1 MSYPDITNGTNVMW
15 NKKKL
20 LTCTTTN
27 IPDKSLDVHVK
38 IPINKYKFVNEIV
51 LGGIL

>member
-1 MSYPDITNGTNVMW
+1 MEQKEIAHMYNYKHT
-15 NKKKL
+15 
-20 LTCTTTN
+20 
-27 IPDKSLDVHVK
+27 DKSLDVHVK